1 MNKLFELCKKEGI
14 SGFEFEIG
22 KYVRTLFAQHCI
34 ETEIDAL
41 GNVIG
46 ILNKGKKPKIMLE
59 AHLDEIG
66 LMVKNID
73 ENGFISFVEIGGVDA
88 AILPSL
94 EVYVHGKE
102 QIFGVIG
109 AKPPHLQEKDE
120 SEKTYKI
127 ENLFIDTGYNLEE
140 IKKLVNIGDAIT
152 FSAKSTQLMGGK
164 IATKSIDNR
173 MGVYVLV
180 ECLKR
185 LKNQNID
192 AEVVA
197 LASVQEEV
205 GCRGAKVGAYKIEPD
220 CAIIIDVTHGVS
232 PYTTSTEGFELGSG
246 VAIAVGPNL
255 HPELTQKMIDVAE
268 NNKIP
273 YTIEVCAGHS
283 GTDAWQI
290 QISKKGIPCILVS
303 TPLRYMHTSV
313 ETVQMSDIDAVI
325 NIICKLIE
333 GGGVC

>member
-1 MNKLFELCKKEGI
+1 MNKLFELCKQEGI
-14 SGFEFEIG
+14 SGFEFELG
-22 KYVRTLFAQHCI
+22 KYVRSLFDEHCT
-34 ETEIDAL
+34 ETESDAL

-73 ENGFISFVEIGGVDA
+73 ENGFISFVEIGGVDST
-88 AILPSL
+88 ILPSA
-94 EVYVHGKE
+94 EVYIHGK
-102 QIFGVIG
+102 QRIYGVIG
-109 AKPPHLQEKDE
+109 ARPPHLQEKDE
-120 SEKTYKI
+120 SEKIYKI
-127 ENLFIDTGYNLEE
+127 NTLFIDTGYNADE
-140 IKKLVNIGDAIT
+140 IKKIVNIGDAIT
-152 FSAKSTQLMGGK
+152 FSAKSTQLMGDK
-164 IATKSIDNR
+164 IAIKSIDNR

-185 LKNQNID
+185 LKNQNIN
-192 AEVVA
+192 AEIVA

-205 GCRGAKVGAYKIEPD
+205 GCRGARVGAYMLEPD
-220 CAIIIDVTHGVS
+220 CAIVIDVTHGIS

-255 HPELTQKMIDVAE
+255 HPELTEKIIKVVED
-268 NNKIP
+268 NNIP
-273 YTIEVCAGHS
+273 HTIEVCAGHS

-290 QISKKGIPCILVS
+290 QITKKGIPCILVS

-313 ETVQMSDIDAVI
+313 ETVQMSDIEAVI
-325 NIICKLIE
+325 KTICTLIE

>member
-1 MNKLFELCKKEGI
+1 MNKLFELCKQEGI
-14 SGFEFEIG
+14 SGFEFEVG
-22 KYVRTLFAQHCI
+22 KYVRALFAEHCI
-34 ETEIDAL
+34 DTEIDAL

-46 ILNKGKKPKIMLE
+46 ILNKGKNPKIMLE

-73 ENGFISFVEIGGVDA
+73 KNGFISFVEIGGVDTA
-88 AILPSL
+88 VLPSA
-94 EVYVHGKE
+94 EVYIHGKE
-102 QIFGVIG
+102 RVYGVIG

-120 SEKTYKI
+120 SEKIYKI
-127 ENLFIDTGYNLEE
+127 DNLFIDTGYNAEE
-140 IKKLVNIGDAIT
+140 INKIINIGDAIT
-152 FSAKSTQLMGGK
+152 FSAKSTQLMGDK

-185 LKNQNID
+185 LKKQEID
-192 AEVVA
+192 AEIIA

-205 GCRGAKVGAYKIEPD
+205 GCRGAKIGAYKIEPD
-220 CAIIIDVTHGVS
+220 CAIIIDVTHGIS
-232 PYTTSTEGFELGSG
+232 PYTTSAEGFELGSG

-255 HPELTQKMIDVAE
+255 HPELTEKIINIAKS
-268 NNKIP
+268 NNIP

-283 GTDAWQI
+283 GTDAWQV
-290 QISKKGIPCILVS
+290 QITKKGISCILLS
-303 TPLRYMHTSV
+303 APLRYMHTSV
-313 ETVQMSDIDAVI
+313 ETVQMSDINAVI
-325 NIICKLIE
+325 NTICTFIE

>member
-1 MNKLFELCKKEGI
+1 MNKLFELCKQEGI
-14 SGFEFEIG
+14 SGFEYEIG
-22 KYVRTLFAQHCI
+22 KYVRSLFAEHCG

-73 ENGFISFVEIGGVDA
+73 ENGFISFVEIGGVDT
-88 AILPSL
+88 AILPSA
-94 EVYVHGKE
+94 EVYIHGKE
-102 QIFGVIG
+102 RVYGVIG

-120 SEKTYKI
+120 SEKIYKI
-127 ENLFIDTGYNLEE
+127 DNLFIDTGYNADEVKAL
-140 IKKLVNIGDAIT
+140 INIGDAIT

-268 NNKIP
+268 NNNIP

-325 NIICKLIE
+325 NTICTLIE